1 VTEWIVDGNN
11 VMGARADGWWRD
23 RRGAQRRLVVQLE
36 AFAEARDEPVT
47 VFFDGARHDAG
58 GGLRVAVR
66 FARRAGR
73 DAADDD
79 VAALVARHP
88 DPSSLVVVT
97 SDAAL
102 AERVRPSGAGV
113 TGAGSFLREL

>member
-1 VTEWIVDGNN
+1 
-11 VMGARADGWWRD
+11 
-23 RRGAQRRLVVQLE
+23 
-36 AFAEARDEPVT
+36 
-47 VFFDGARHDAG
+47 
-58 GGLRVAVR
+58 VAVR
-66 FARRAGR
+66 FTRRAGR